1 MKKIAV
7 LISGSGSNLQ
17 AIINACNSNDIN
29 GKIVCVISNNPN
41 AYGLKIAEEDNL
53 KIKII
58 KHEDYLN
65 RDNFDAAID
74 KFLSKLNV
82 DLVVLAGFMRILGKN
97 ITEKYYGKIINLHP
111 SLLPLYPGLNTH
123 QNVIMNKDQIHGISI
138 HYVSAELDAGPLIAQ
153 GIIKVK
159 EDENLD
165 QLIGRIHKIEHML
178 LPEVVDQICK
188 KNITLKNDHVSFKNI
203 NNVTNNILVKNYEI

>member
-82 DLVVLAGFMRILGKN
+82 DLVVLAGFMRILSYTFIKAY
-97 ITEKYYGKIINLHP
+97 EGKILNIHP
-111 SLLPLYPGLNTH
+111 SLLPKYPGLNTH
-123 QNVIMNKDQIHGISI
+123 QRVLESGDSLHGISI
-138 HYVSAELDAGPLIAQ
+138 HFVDESLDGGPICAQ
-153 GIIKVK
+153 SKIKVSNSNAYQLK
-159 EDENLD
+159 E
-165 QLIGRIHKIEHML
+165 RIHVLEHELYPKIIDLFAKGRLYLNEGKAYL
-178 LPEVVDQICK
+178 DGKQIK
-188 KNITLKNDHVSFKNI
+188 LK
-203 NNVTNNILVKNYEI
+203 